1 MLMNVLIFAAGLAVY
16 AGFGM
21 AGFAYLLAAVLISY
35 GAGLLIPRCR
45 QVLWV
50 SILIHAGA
58 LALVKLQP
66 LTGMELPAVLGISYF
81 TLKIISYH
89 VDIYR
94 EKYPPEKNLFRYGFY
109 VTYLPQIYLGPIE
122 RYDIFRSN
130 AFEKRKITWDGISSG
145 ALRALWGLFKKL
157 TIAARA
163 GVIVSAIA
171 ASPEKYRGAFALLA
185 MVLYSVQLYAD
196 FSGGIDIVIGVS
208 RMLGIGVS
216 ENFNVPYASESFQEF
231 WRRWHMTLGS
241 WLREYVYI
249 PLGGNRKGKFRKWV
263 NTIVTFLV
271 SGLWH
276 GGAYILWGLFNGI
289 FVSLG
294 EKCKTPW
301 KWLNRLV
308 TFLLV
313 SVLWA
318 FFVWPDG
325 ITALRMMGSLVT
337 TFNYGDLIGQIG
349 QLGLNRGEWI
359 VFLGATAGLCLWDFN
374 FKSMGEKLKDFS
386 PAARLALMGGLGL
399 VILIFG
405 MYGIGFDAQAFIYS
419 KF

>member
-1 MLMNVLIFAAGLAVY
+1 MMNVLIFFAGLAVY
-16 AGFGM
+16 AGYGL
-21 AGFAYLLAAVLISY
+21 AGFAYLMCAVLISY
-35 GAGLLIPRCR
+35 GAGRLMTRYR
-45 QVLWV
+45 WMLWV
-50 SILIHAGA
+50 SLIIHGGV
-58 LALVKLQP
+58 LALMKLQP
-66 LTGMELPAVLGISYF
+66 LTGMEVPVVLGISYF
-81 TLKIISYH
+81 TLKIISYN
-89 VDIYR
+89 VDVYR
-94 EKYPPEKNLFRYGFY
+94 GKYPAERNFFRYSMY
-109 VTYLPQIYLGPIE
+109 VTYLPQIYQGPIE
-122 RYDIFRSN
+122 RYDIFAAN
-130 AFEKRKITWDGISSG
+130 AFEKRNITWEGISSG
-145 ALRALWGLFKKL
+145 ALRVLWGLFKKL

-171 ASPEKYRGAFALLA
+171 AAPEKYKGAFALLA

-196 FSGGIDIVIGVS
+196 FSGGIDMVIGLS
-208 RMLGIGVS
+208 QMLGIGVS

-249 PLGGNRKGKFRKWV
+249 PLGGNRKGKLRKWI

-294 EKCKTPW
+294 EKCKTRW
-301 KWLNRLV
+301 KQLNRMV

-325 ITALRMMGSLVT
+325 MTALRMMGSLVT
-337 TFNYGDLIGQIG
+337 TFNYGDLVEQIG
-349 QLGLNRGEWI
+349 QLGLNGGEWG
-359 VFLGATAGLCLWDFN
+359 VFLGATAGLWLWDFWCEPLHQ
-374 FKSMGEKLKDFS
+374 KWHDLG
-386 PAARLALMGGLGL
+386 PAGRLALMGGLGL

>member
-1 MLMNVLIFAAGLAVY
+1 MTNVLIFFAGLAVY
-16 AGFGM
+16 AGYGL
-21 AGFAYLLAAVLISY
+21 AGFAYLMCAVLISY
-35 GAGLLIPRCR
+35 GAGRLMTRYR
-45 QVLWV
+45 WMLWV
-50 SILIHAGA
+50 SLIIHGGV
-58 LALVKLQP
+58 LALMKLQP
-66 LTGMELPAVLGISYF
+66 LTGMEVPVVLGISYF
-81 TLKIISYH
+81 TLKIISYN
-89 VDIYR
+89 VDVYR
-94 EKYPPEKNLFRYGFY
+94 GKYPAERNFFRYSMY
-109 VTYLPQIYLGPIE
+109 VTYLPQIYQGPIE
-122 RYDIFRSN
+122 RYDIFAAN
-130 AFEKRKITWDGISSG
+130 AFEKRNITWEGISSG
-145 ALRALWGLFKKL
+145 ALRVLWGLFKKL

-171 ASPEKYRGAFALLA
+171 AAPEKYKGAFALLA

-196 FSGGIDIVIGVS
+196 FSGGIDMVIGLS
-208 RMLGIGVS
+208 QMLGIGVS

-249 PLGGNRKGKFRKWV
+249 PLGGNRKGKLRKWI

-294 EKCKTPW
+294 EKCKTRW
-301 KWLNRLV
+301 KQLNRMV

-325 ITALRMMGSLVT
+325 MTALRMMGSLVT
-337 TFNYGDLIGQIG
+337 TFNYGDLVEQIG
-349 QLGLNRGEWI
+349 QLGLNGGEWG
-359 VFLGATAGLCLWDFN
+359 VFLGATAGLWLWDFWCEPLHQ
-374 FKSMGEKLKDFS
+374 KWHDLG
-386 PAARLALMGGLGL
+386 PAGRLALMGGLGL

>member
-1 MLMNVLIFAAGLAVY
+1 MMNVLIFFAGLAVY
-16 AGFGM
+16 AGYGL
-21 AGFAYLLAAVLISY
+21 AGFAYLMCAVLISY
-35 GAGLLIPRCR
+35 GAGRLMTRYR
-45 QVLWV
+45 WMLWV
-50 SILIHAGA
+50 SLIIHGGV
-58 LALVKLQP
+58 LALMKLQP
-66 LTGMELPAVLGISYF
+66 LTGMEVPVVLGISYF
-81 TLKIISYH
+81 TLKIISYN
-89 VDIYR
+89 VDVYR
-94 EKYPPEKNLFRYGFY
+94 GKYPAERNFFRYSMY
-109 VTYLPQIYLGPIE
+109 VTYLPQIYQGPIE
-122 RYDIFRSN
+122 RYDIFAAN
-130 AFEKRKITWDGISSG
+130 AFEKRNITWEGISSG
-145 ALRALWGLFKKL
+145 ALRVLWGLFKKL

-171 ASPEKYRGAFALLA
+171 AAPEKYKGAFALLA

-196 FSGGIDIVIGVS
+196 FSGGIDMVIGLS

-249 PLGGNRKGKFRKWV
+249 PLGGNRKGKLRKWI

-294 EKCKTPW
+294 EKCKTRW
-301 KWLNRLV
+301 KQLNRMV

-325 ITALRMMGSLVT
+325 MTALRMMGSLVT
-337 TFNYGDLIGQIG
+337 TFNYGDLVEQIG
-349 QLGLNRGEWI
+349 QLGLNGGEWG
-359 VFLGATAGLCLWDFN
+359 VFLGATAGLWLWDFR
-374 FKSMGEKLKDFS
+374 GEPLHRKWHDLG
-386 PAARLALMGGLGL
+386 PAGRLALMGGLGL

>member
-1 MLMNVLIFAAGLAVY
+1 MMNVLIFLAGLAVY
-16 AGFGM
+16 AGYGM
-21 AGFAYLLAAVLISY
+21 AGFAYLMAAVLISY
-35 GAGLLIPRCR
+35 GTGLLIPKHRW
-45 QVLWV
+45 VLW
-50 SILIHAGA
+50 AGIA
-58 LALVKLQP
+58 VPCCVLALVKLQP

-81 TLKIISYH
+81 TLKIISYN
-89 VDIYR
+89 VDVYR
-94 EKYPPEKNLFRYGFY
+94 GKYPAERNLFRYGLY
-109 VTYLPQIYLGPIE
+109 ATYLPQIYLGPIE
-122 RYDIFRSN
+122 RYDRFRDN
-130 AFEKRKITWDGISSG
+130 AFEKRSITWDGVSSG
-145 ALRALWGLFKKL
+145 ALRVCWGLFKKL

-171 ASPEKYRGAFALLA
+171 ASPEDYRGAFALLA

-196 FSGGIDIVIGVS
+196 FSGGIDIVIGLS

-216 ENFNVPYASESFQEF
+216 ENFHVPYASESFQEF

-249 PLGGNRKGKFRKWV
+249 PLGGNRKGKLRKWI
-263 NTIVTFLV
+263 NTMVTFLV

-276 GGAYILWGLFNGI
+276 GGSYILWGLFNGI

-294 EKCKTPW
+294 EKCKTSW
-301 KWLNRLV
+301 KLLNQTV

-325 ITALRMMGSLVT
+325 MTALGMIGSLVT
-337 TFNYGDLIGQIG
+337 TFNYGDLAARIG
-349 QLGLNRGEWI
+349 QLGLNGGDWT
-359 VFLGATAGLCLWDFN
+359 VFLAATTGLWLWDFRGGALGRKWKN
-374 FKSMGEKLKDFS
+374 WG
-386 PAARLALMGGLGL
+386 PALRLALICGLVL

>member
-1 MLMNVLIFAAGLAVY
+1 MINVLIFVAGLAVY

-21 AGFAYLLAAVLISY
+21 AGFAYLVGAVLVSY
-35 GAGLLIPRCR
+35 GAGLLIPKCR
-45 QVLWV
+45 WVLWV
-50 SILIHAGA
+50 SILIHGAA

-66 LTGMELPAVLGISYF
+66 VTGMELPAVLGMSYF
-81 TLKIISYH
+81 TLKIISYN
-89 VDIYR
+89 VDVFR
-94 EKYPPEKNLFRYGFY
+94 GKYPAERNLFRYGFY

-122 RYDIFRSN
+122 RYDVFQTN
-130 AFEKRKITWDGISSG
+130 AFEKRRITWDDVSSG
-145 ALRALWGLFKKL
+145 ALRVLWGLFKKL

-163 GVIVSAIA
+163 GVIVSAIS
-171 ASPEKYRGAFALLA
+171 ASPETYGGAFALLA
-185 MVLYSVQLYAD
+185 VVLYSIQLYAD
-196 FSGGIDIVIGVS
+196 FSGGIDMVIGLS

-216 ENFNVPYASESFQEF
+216 ENFNVPYSSESFQEF

-263 NTIVTFLV
+263 HTIVTFLV

-276 GGAYILWGLFNGI
+276 GGTYLLWGLFHGI
-289 FVSLG
+289 FVSMG
-294 EKCKTPW
+294 ETCKTRW
-301 KWLNRLV
+301 KRLNQLF
-308 TFLLV
+308 TFLGV

-325 ITALRMMGSLVT
+325 MTALRMIFSLAT
-337 TFNYGDLIGQIG
+337 TFNYGEMIGHIG

-359 VFLGATAGLCLWDFN
+359 VFLTATAGLSMWDFRG
-374 FKSMGEKLKDFS
+374 KPLMGTWVHFG
-386 PAARLALMGGLGL
+386 PAVRLALMGALVL

>member
-1 MLMNVLIFAAGLAVY
+1 MMMNVLIFAAGLAVY
-16 AGFGM
+16 AGYGM
-21 AGFAYLLAAVLISY
+21 AGFVCLVSAVLLSY
-35 GAGLLIPRCR
+35 GAALLMSKHRWL
-45 QVLWV
+45 LWPC
-50 SILIHAGA
+50 ILVYAGV
-58 LALVKLQP
+58 LALLKLQP
-66 LTGMELPAVLGISYF
+66 LTGMELPAILGISYF
-81 TLKIISYH
+81 TLKIISYN
-89 VDIYR
+89 VDVYR
-94 EKYPPEKNLFRYGFY
+94 GEYPAERNLFRYGFY

-122 RYDIFRSN
+122 RYDVFRAN
-130 AFEKRKITWDGISSG
+130 AFENRCITWDGISSG
-145 ALRALWGLFKKL
+145 AVRVLWGLFKKL

-163 GVIVSAIA
+163 GVIVSTISG
-171 ASPEKYRGAFALLA
+171 SPEEYRGAFALLA

-196 FSGGIDIVIGVS
+196 FSGGIDIVIGLS

-241 WLREYVYI
+241 WLRAYVYI
-249 PLGGNRKGKFRKWV
+249 PLGGNRKGKFRKWL

-276 GGAYILWGLFNGI
+276 GGAYLLWGLFNGI

-294 EKCKTPW
+294 DKCKTRW
-301 KWLNRLV
+301 KLLNQLV

-313 SVLWA
+313 SILWA

-325 ITALRMMGSLVT
+325 MTALRMMGSLAT
-337 TFNYGDLIGQIG
+337 TFNYGAMVAQIG
-349 QLGLNRGEWI
+349 QLGLNRGEWM
-359 VFLGATAGLCLWDFN
+359 VFLAATVGLGLWDFCG
-374 FKSMGEKLKDFS
+374 KSMVRKWNNLG
-386 PAARLALMGGLGL
+386 PAGRLAVMGALAL
-399 VILIFG
+399 LILIFG

>member
-1 MLMNVLIFAAGLAVY
+1 MMNILIFAAGLGVY

-21 AGFAYLLAAVLISY
+21 AGFAYLMGAVLVSY
-35 GAGLLIPRCR
+35 GAGLLIPKHRW
-45 QVLWV
+45 VLWA
-50 SILIHAGA
+50 SILVHAGA

-81 TLKIISYH
+81 TLKIISYNA
-89 VDIYR
+89 DIYR
-94 EKYPPEKNLFRYGFY
+94 GKYIPERNLFRYGFY

-122 RYDIFRSN
+122 RYDVFRAN
-130 AFEKRKITWDGISSG
+130 AFERRRISWDGISSG
-145 ALRALWGLFKKL
+145 TLRVLWGLFKKL

-163 GVIVSAIA
+163 GVVVSSIA
-171 ASPEKYRGAFALLA
+171 ASPEDYRGAYALLA

-196 FSGGIDIVIGVS
+196 FSGGIDIVIGLS
-208 RMLGIGVS
+208 RILGIGVS
-216 ENFNVPYASESFQEF
+216 ENFNVPYASESFREF

-241 WLREYVYI
+241 WLRDYVYI
-249 PLGGNRKGKFRKWV
+249 PLGGNRKGKFRKHF
-263 NTIVTFLV
+263 NIIVTFLV

-276 GGAYILWGLFNGI
+276 GGAYLLWGLFNGI
-289 FVSLG
+289 FVSFG

-301 KWLNRLV
+301 KWLNRLG

-313 SVLWA
+313 SILWA

-325 ITALRMMGSLVT
+325 KTAMGMIGSLAT
-337 TFNYGDLIGQIG
+337 TFNYGDLAAQIG
-349 QLGLNRGEWI
+349 QLGLNGGEWT
-359 VFLGATAGLCLWDFN
+359 VFMGATAGLWLWDFAG
-374 FKSMGEKLKDFS
+374 KSMAEKWKNAG
-386 PAARLALMGGLGL
+386 PASRLALMGGLAL

-419 KF
+419 RF

>member
-1 MLMNVLIFAAGLAVY
+1 MTNVLIFFAGLAVY
-16 AGFGM
+16 AGYGL
-21 AGFAYLLAAVLISY
+21 AGFAYLMCAVLISY
-35 GAGLLIPRCR
+35 GAGRLMTRYR
-45 QVLWV
+45 WMLWV
-50 SILIHAGA
+50 SLIIHGGV
-58 LALVKLQP
+58 LALMKLQP
-66 LTGMELPAVLGISYF
+66 LTGMEVPVVLGISYF
-81 TLKIISYH
+81 TLKIISYN
-89 VDIYR
+89 VDVYR
-94 EKYPPEKNLFRYGFY
+94 GKYPAERNFFRYSMY
-109 VTYLPQIYLGPIE
+109 VTYLPQIYQGPIE
-122 RYDIFRSN
+122 RYDIFAAN
-130 AFEKRKITWDGISSG
+130 AFEKRNITWEGISSG
-145 ALRALWGLFKKL
+145 ALRVLWGLFKKL

-171 ASPEKYRGAFALLA
+171 AAPEKYKGAFALLA

-196 FSGGIDIVIGVS
+196 FSGGIDMVIGLS

-249 PLGGNRKGKFRKWV
+249 PLGGNRKGKLRKWI

-294 EKCKTPW
+294 EKCKTRW
-301 KWLNRLV
+301 KQLNRMV

-325 ITALRMMGSLVT
+325 MTALRMMGSLVT
-337 TFNYGDLIGQIG
+337 TFNYGDLVEQIG
-349 QLGLNRGEWI
+349 QLGLNGGEWG
-359 VFLGATAGLCLWDFN
+359 VFLGGTAGLWLWDFRCEPLHQ
-374 FKSMGEKLKDFS
+374 KWHDLG
-386 PAARLALMGGLGL
+386 PAGRLALMGGLGL

>member
-1 MLMNVLIFAAGLAVY
+1 MMNVLIFAAGLAVY
-16 AGFGM
+16 AGYGM
-21 AGFAYLLAAVLISY
+21 AGFAYLLWAVLLSY
-35 GAGLLIPRCR
+35 CLGLLIPKHRW
-45 QVLWV
+45 VLWPG
-50 SILIHAGA
+50 ILLCAGP

-81 TLKIISYH
+81 TLKIISYNAD
-89 VDIYR
+89 VYR
-94 EKYPPEKNLFRYGFY
+94 GKYPAERNLFRYGFY
-109 VTYLPQIYLGPIE
+109 VTYLPQIFLGPIE
-122 RYDIFRSN
+122 RYDSFRAN
-130 AFEKRKITWDGISSG
+130 AFEKRKITWNGISSG

-157 TIAARA
+157 AIAARA

-171 ASPEKYRGAFALLA
+171 ASPADYKGAFALLA

-216 ENFNVPYASESFQEF
+216 ENFHVPYASESFQEF

-249 PLGGNRKGKFRKWV
+249 PLGGNRMGKLRKWL
-263 NTIVTFLV
+263 NIIATFLV
-271 SGLWH
+271 SSLWH
-276 GGAYILWGLFNGI
+276 GGAYLLWGLFNGI
-289 FVSLG
+289 FVALG
-294 EKCKTPW
+294 ERCKTPW
-301 KWLNRLV
+301 KWLNRAA

-325 ITALRMMGSLVT
+325 RTAMEMIGSLFT
-337 TFNYGDLIGQIG
+337 TFNYGDLAVQIG
-349 QLGLNRGEWI
+349 QLGLNVGEWT
-359 VFLGATAGLCLWDFN
+359 VFLGAAAGLWLWDFRGSPMSRKWEN
-374 FKSMGEKLKDFS
+374 WG
-386 PAARLALMGGLGL
+386 PAARLAVICALVL
-399 VILIFG
+399 VILVFG

-419 KF
+419 RF

>member
-1 MLMNVLIFAAGLAVY
+1 MMNVLIFVAGLAVY
-16 AGFGM
+16 AGYGM
-21 AGFAYLLAAVLISY
+21 AGFVYLMGAVLISY
-35 GAGLLIPRCR
+35 GAGLLIPKHRWA
-45 QVLWV
+45 LWV
-50 SILIHAGA
+50 SLVLHGGV
-58 LALVKLQP
+58 LSLVKLQP

-81 TLKIISYH
+81 TLKIISYN
-89 VDIYR
+89 VDVYR
-94 EKYPPEKNLFRYGFY
+94 GKYPAERNLFRYGLY

-122 RYDIFRSN
+122 RYDLFRVH
-130 AFEKRKITWDGISSG
+130 AFEKRQITWDGISSG
-145 ALRALWGLFKKL
+145 ALRVLWGLFKKL

-171 ASPEKYRGAFALLA
+171 ASPEKYQGAFALFA

-196 FSGGIDIVIGVS
+196 FSGGIDMVIGLS

-241 WLREYVYI
+241 WLREYVYV
-249 PLGGNRKGKFRKWV
+249 PLGGNRKGKFRKWI

-289 FVSLG
+289 FVSFG
-294 EKCKTPW
+294 EKFKTRW
-301 KWLNRLV
+301 KLLNRFV
-308 TFLLV
+308 TFILV
-313 SVLWA
+313 SILWA

-325 ITALRMMGSLVT
+325 MTALKMMGSLVT
-337 TFNYGDLIGQIG
+337 TFNYGDLIAQIG

-359 VFLGATAGLCLWDFN
+359 VLLMATFSLWLWDFR
-374 FKSMGEKLKDFS
+374 GEPVRRKWQDMA
-386 PAARLALMGGLGL
+386 PAARVALMGGLGL

>member
-1 MLMNVLIFAAGLAVY
+1 MMNVLIFAAGLAVY
-16 AGFGM
+16 AGYGM
-21 AGFAYLLAAVLISY
+21 AGFAYLIGAVLISY
-35 GAGLLIPRCR
+35 GAGRLIPKFRW
-45 QVLWV
+45 VLWV
-50 SILIHAGA
+50 SILIHAAA

-66 LTGMELPAVLGISYF
+66 LTGMKLPAVLGISYF
-81 TLKIISYH
+81 TLKIISYNAD
-89 VDIYR
+89 VYR
-94 EKYPPEKNLFRYGFY
+94 GKYPAERNLFRYGFY

-122 RYDIFRSN
+122 RYDVFRVH
-130 AFEKRKITWDGISSG
+130 AFEQRKITWDGISSG
-145 ALRALWGLFKKL
+145 ALRVLWGLFKKL

-163 GVIVSAIA
+163 GVVVSAIA
-171 ASPEKYRGAFALLA
+171 ASPEKYKGAFALLA

-208 RMLGIGVS
+208 RIMGIGVS
-216 ENFNVPYASESFQEF
+216 ENFDVPYASESFREF

-263 NTIVTFLV
+263 NTIVVFLV

-289 FVSLG
+289 FVSFG
-294 EKCKTPW
+294 ETCKTRW
-301 KWLNRLV
+301 KWLNQLT

-318 FFVWPDG
+318 FFVWANG
-325 ITALRMMGSLVT
+325 MTALRMMGSLVT
-337 TFNYGDLIGQIG
+337 TFNYGELIAQIG
-349 QLGLNRGEWI
+349 KLGLNRGEWI
-359 VFLGATAGLCLWDFN
+359 VFLTATAGLGLWDFSG
-374 FKSMGEKLKDFS
+374 KAVKEKWKDFA
-386 PAARLALMGGLGL
+386 PAVRLALMGGLAL

>member
-1 MLMNVLIFAAGLAVY
+1 M
-16 AGFGM
+16 
-21 AGFAYLLAAVLISY
+21 
-35 GAGLLIPRCR
+35 
-45 QVLWV
+45 
-50 SILIHAGA
+50 
-58 LALVKLQP
+58 
-66 LTGMELPAVLGISYF
+66 
-81 TLKIISYH
+81 
-89 VDIYR
+89 
-94 EKYPPEKNLFRYGFY
+94 
-109 VTYLPQIYLGPIE
+109 TYLPQIYLGPIE
-122 RYDIFRSN
+122 RYDLFRVN

-145 ALRALWGLFKKL
+145 GLRVLWGLFKKL
-157 TIAARA
+157 TIASRA
-163 GVIVSAIA
+163 GVIVSTIA
-171 ASPEKYRGAFALLA
+171 ASPEEYQGAFALFA

-196 FSGGIDIVIGVS
+196 FSGGIDMVIGLS

-216 ENFNVPYASESFQEF
+216 ENFRVPYASESFQEF

-249 PLGGNRKGKFRKWV
+249 PLGGNRKGKFRKWF

-289 FVSLG
+289 FVSFG
-294 EKCKTPW
+294 EKLKTRW
-301 KWLNRLV
+301 RFLNQLV

-325 ITALRMMGSLVT
+325 MTALRMMSSLVT
-337 TFNYGDLIGQIG
+337 TFNYGELVDHIGQFG
-349 QLGLNRGEWI
+349 MNGGEWI
-359 VFLGATAGLCLWDFN
+359 VFLTATAGLWLWDFCGN
-374 FKSMGEKLKDFS
+374 HLTQKWAKWG
-386 PAARLALMGGLGL
+386 PAGRLALMGALGL

>member
-1 MLMNVLIFAAGLAVY
+1 MMNVLIFAAGLAVY

-21 AGFAYLLAAVLISY
+21 AGFAYLMGAMVLSY
-35 GAGLLIPRCR
+35 VVGLLIPRHR
-45 QVLWV
+45 WMLWV
-50 SILIHAGA
+50 SVLLHAGA
-58 LALVKLQP
+58 LAFVKLQP
-66 LTGMELPAVLGISYF
+66 LTGTELPAVLGISYF
-81 TLKIISYH
+81 TLKIISYN
-89 VDIYR
+89 VDISR
-94 EKYPPEKNLFRYGFY
+94 GKYPAERNLFRYGLY
-109 VTYLPQIYLGPIE
+109 VTYLPQIFLGPIE
-122 RYDIFRSN
+122 RYDAFRVN
-130 AFEKRKITWDGISSG
+130 AFEKRRISWDGISSG

-157 TIAARA
+157 AIATRA

-171 ASPEKYRGAFALLA
+171 ASPEEYRGAFALLA
-185 MVLYSVQLYAD
+185 MLLYSVQLYAD
-196 FSGGIDIVIGVS
+196 FSGGIDMVIGVS
-208 RMLGIGVS
+208 RMLGISVS

-249 PLGGNRKGKFRKWV
+249 PLGGNRKGKFRKWIH
-263 NTIVTFLV
+263 TMVTFLV

-276 GGAYILWGLFNGI
+276 GGAYLVWGLVNGI
-289 FVSLG
+289 FVSFG

-318 FFVWPDG
+318 FFIWPDG
-325 ITALRMMGSLVT
+325 MTAMKMIGSLAT
-337 TFNYGDLIGQIG
+337 TFNYGDLAAQIG
-349 QLGLNRGEWI
+349 QLGLNGGEWS
-359 VFLGATAGLCLWDFN
+359 VFLMATASLWLWDFRGSSLGRKWEN
-374 FKSMGEKLKDFS
+374 WC
-386 PAARLALMGGLGL
+386 PALRLALICVLTL

-419 KF
+419 RF

>member
-1 MLMNVLIFAAGLAVY
+1 MMNVLIFFAGLAVY
-16 AGFGM
+16 AGYGL
-21 AGFAYLLAAVLISY
+21 AGFAYLMCAVLISY
-35 GAGLLIPRCR
+35 GAGRLMTRYR
-45 QVLWV
+45 WMLWV
-50 SILIHAGA
+50 SLIIHGGV
-58 LALVKLQP
+58 LALMKLQP
-66 LTGMELPAVLGISYF
+66 LTGMEVPVVLGISYF
-81 TLKIISYH
+81 TLKIISYN
-89 VDIYR
+89 VDVYR
-94 EKYPPEKNLFRYGFY
+94 GKYPAERNFFRYSMY
-109 VTYLPQIYLGPIE
+109 VTYLPQIYQGPIE
-122 RYDIFRSN
+122 RYDIFAAN
-130 AFEKRKITWDGISSG
+130 AFEKRNITWEGISSG
-145 ALRALWGLFKKL
+145 ALRVLWGLFMKL

-171 ASPEKYRGAFALLA
+171 AAPEKYKGAFALLA

-196 FSGGIDIVIGVS
+196 FSGGIDMVIGLS
-208 RMLGIGVS
+208 QMLGIGVS

-249 PLGGNRKGKFRKWV
+249 PLGGNRKGKLRKWI

-294 EKCKTPW
+294 EKCKTRW
-301 KWLNRLV
+301 KQLNRMV

-325 ITALRMMGSLVT
+325 MTALRMMGSLVT
-337 TFNYGDLIGQIG
+337 TFNYGDLVEQIG
-349 QLGLNRGEWI
+349 QLGLNGGEWG
-359 VFLGATAGLCLWDFN
+359 VFLGATAGLWLWDFRCEPLHQ
-374 FKSMGEKLKDFS
+374 KWHDLG
-386 PAARLALMGGLGL
+386 PAGRLALMGGLGL

>member
-1 MLMNVLIFAAGLAVY
+1 MMNVLIFFAGLAVY
-16 AGFGM
+16 AGYGL
-21 AGFAYLLAAVLISY
+21 AGFAYLMCAVLISY
-35 GAGLLIPRCR
+35 GAGRLMTRYR
-45 QVLWV
+45 WMLWV
-50 SILIHAGA
+50 SLIIHGGV
-58 LALVKLQP
+58 LALMKLQP
-66 LTGMELPAVLGISYF
+66 LTGMEVPVVLGISYF
-81 TLKIISYH
+81 TLKIISYN
-89 VDIYR
+89 VDVYR
-94 EKYPPEKNLFRYGFY
+94 GKYPAERNFFRYSMY
-109 VTYLPQIYLGPIE
+109 VTYLPQIYQGPIE
-122 RYDIFRSN
+122 RYDIFAAN
-130 AFEKRKITWDGISSG
+130 AFEKRNITWEGISSG
-145 ALRALWGLFKKL
+145 ALRVLWGLFKKL

-171 ASPEKYRGAFALLA
+171 AAPEKYKGAFALLA

-196 FSGGIDIVIGVS
+196 FSGGIDMVIGLS
-208 RMLGIGVS
+208 QMLGIGVS

-249 PLGGNRKGKFRKWV
+249 PLGGNRKGKLRKWI

-294 EKCKTPW
+294 EKCKTRW
-301 KWLNRLV
+301 KQLNRMV

-325 ITALRMMGSLVT
+325 MTALRMMGSLVT
-337 TFNYGDLIGQIG
+337 TFNYGDLVEQIG
-349 QLGLNRGEWI
+349 QLGLNGGEWA
-359 VFLGATAGLCLWDFN
+359 VFLGATAGLWLWN
-374 FKSMGEKLKDFS
+374 FRGEPLHRKWHDLG
-386 PAARLALMGGLGL
+386 PAGRLALMGGLGL

>member
-1 MLMNVLIFAAGLAVY
+1 MMNILLFVAGLAVY

-21 AGFAYLLAAVLISY
+21 AGFAYLIAAVLLSY
-35 GAGLLIPRCR
+35 GAGLLIPKYRWI
-45 QVLWV
+45 LWP
-50 SILIHAGA
+50 SILIHAGV
-58 LALVKLQP
+58 LALMKLQP
-66 LTGMELPAVLGISYF
+66 LSGMELPAVLGISYF
-81 TLKIISYH
+81 TLKIISYN
-89 VDIYR
+89 VDVYR
-94 EKYPPEKNLFRYGFY
+94 DKYPAERNLFRYGFY

-122 RYDIFRSN
+122 RYDVFRLN

-163 GVIVSAIA
+163 GVVVSAIS
-171 ASPEKYRGAFALLA
+171 ASPEDYRGAFALLA

-196 FSGGIDIVIGVS
+196 FSGGIDIVIGFS
-208 RMLGIGVS
+208 QMLGIGVS
-216 ENFNVPYASESFQEF
+216 ENFHVPYASESFREF

-249 PLGGNRKGKFRKWV
+249 PLGGNRKGKFRKWF
-263 NTIVTFLV
+263 NTIVVFLV

-276 GGAYILWGLFNGI
+276 GGAYILWGFFNGI
-289 FVSLG
+289 FVALG

-301 KWLNRLV
+301 KWVNRV
-308 TFLLV
+308 ATFTLV

-318 FFVWPDG
+318 FFVWPNG
-325 ITALRMMGSLVT
+325 MMALRMIGSLVT
-337 TFNYGDLIGQIG
+337 TFNYDALMIEIGN
-349 QLGLNRGEWI
+349 LGLNRGEWI
-359 VFLGATAGLCLWDFN
+359 VFLVATAGLWLWDF
-374 FKSMGEKLKDFS
+374 KGKTVVEKWKDFA
-386 PAARLALMGGLGL
+386 PATRLALMGSLAL

>member
-1 MLMNVLIFAAGLAVY
+1 MMNVLIFLAGLGVY
-16 AGFGM
+16 AGYGM
-21 AGFAYLLAAVLISY
+21 AGFAYLMVSVLISY
-35 GAGLLIPRCR
+35 GAGRMMSR
-45 QVLWV
+45 HRWVLWV
-50 SILIHAGA
+50 SLILHGGA

-81 TLKIISYH
+81 TLKIISYN

-94 EKYPPEKNLFRYGFY
+94 GKYPAERNLFRYGLY

-122 RYDIFRSN
+122 RYDVFRVN
-130 AFEKRKITWDGISSG
+130 AFQERRITWDGISSG
-145 ALRALWGLFKKL
+145 ALRVLWGLFKKL

-171 ASPEKYRGAFALLA
+171 VSPEKYKGAFALLA

-196 FSGGIDIVIGVS
+196 FSGGIDIVIGLS
-208 RMLGIGVS
+208 RMLGIEVS

-249 PLGGNRKGKFRKWV
+249 PLGGNRKGKLRKWI
-263 NTIVTFLV
+263 NTIVVFLV

-276 GGAYILWGLFNGI
+276 GGAYVLWGLFNGI
-289 FVSLG
+289 FVSFG
-294 EKCKTPW
+294 EACKTRW
-301 KWLNRLV
+301 KLVNRTV

-313 SVLWA
+313 SILWA

-325 ITALRMMGSLVT
+325 MTALRMMGSLVT
-337 TFNYGDLIGQIG
+337 TFNYGELGRQIG
-349 QLGLNRGEWI
+349 QMGLNGGEWI
-359 VFLGATAGLCLWDFN
+359 VFLRATAGLWLWDFQG
-374 FKSMGEKLKDFS
+374 KALRLKWNDLG
-386 PAARLALMGGLGL
+386 PAGRLALMGGLGL

>member
-1 MLMNVLIFAAGLAVY
+1 MNILLFAAGLAVY

-21 AGFAYLLAAVLISY
+21 AGFVYLLAAVLVSY
-35 GAGLLIPRCR
+35 GAGLLIPKCR
-45 QVLWV
+45 WALWV
-50 SILIHAGA
+50 SILLHAGA

-81 TLKIISYH
+81 TLKIISYN
-89 VDIYR
+89 VDVYR
-94 EKYPPEKNLFRYGFY
+94 NKYPAERNLFRYGFY

-122 RYDIFRSN
+122 RYDAFRVN
-130 AFEKRKITWDGISSG
+130 AFEKKKITWDGISSG
-145 ALRALWGLFKKL
+145 AMRALWGLFKKL
-157 TIAARA
+157 AIAARA
-163 GVIVSAIA
+163 GVIVSAIS
-171 ASPEKYRGAFALLA
+171 ASPDDHRGAFALLA

-196 FSGGIDIVIGVS
+196 FSGGIDIVIGLS

-216 ENFNVPYASESFQEF
+216 ENFNVPYASESFREF

-249 PLGGNRKGKFRKWV
+249 PLGGNRKGKFRKWI
-263 NTIVTFLV
+263 NTIAVFLV

-289 FVSLG
+289 FVALG

-301 KWLNRLV
+301 KWINRFA

-318 FFVWPDG
+318 FFVWSDG
-325 ITALRMMGSLVT
+325 MTAVRMIGSLVT
-337 TFNYGDLIGQIG
+337 TFNYDQLIIEIG
-349 QLGLNRGEWI
+349 RLGLNRGEWI
-359 VFLGATAGLCLWDFN
+359 VFVVATASLWLWDF
-374 FKSMGEKLKDFS
+374 KGKTAVGEKWKDFA
-386 PAARLALMGGLGL
+386 PALRLALVGGLTL

>member
-1 MLMNVLIFAAGLAVY
+1 MMNILIFLAGLGVY
-16 AGFGM
+16 AGYGL
-21 AGFAYLLAAVLISY
+21 AGFAYLMGAMLISY
-35 GAGLLIPRCR
+35 GVGRLIPKHRWM
-45 QVLWV
+45 LWV
-50 SILIHAGA
+50 SLVLNAGA

-66 LTGMELPAVLGISYF
+66 LTGMELPAVLGLSYF
-81 TLKIISYH
+81 TLKTISYN
-89 VDIYR
+89 VDVYR
-94 EKYPPEKNLFRYGFY
+94 GKYPAECNLFRYALY

-122 RYDIFRSN
+122 RYDMFRVN
-130 AFEKRKITWDGISSG
+130 AFEKRKITWDGLSSG
-145 ALRALWGLFKKL
+145 ALRVLWGLFKKL

-171 ASPEKYRGAFALLA
+171 ASPKEYQGAFALFA

-196 FSGGIDIVIGVS
+196 FSGGIDMVIGLS

-216 ENFNVPYASESFQEF
+216 ENFHVPYASESFQEF
-231 WRRWHMTLGS
+231 WRRWHMTLGG

-289 FVSLG
+289 FVSFG
-294 EKCKTPW
+294 ETLKTRW
-301 KWLNRLV
+301 KFVNRLV

-325 ITALRMMGSLVT
+325 MIALRMMGSLVT
-337 TFNYGDLIGQIG
+337 TFNYGELFNQIG
-349 QLGLNRGEWI
+349 KLGLNAGEWI
-359 VFLGATAGLCLWDFN
+359 VFLTATAGLWLWDFRGN
-374 FKSMGEKLKDFS
+374 ALHSKWNGLG
-386 PAARLALMGGLGL
+386 PAGRLALMGGLGL

-419 KF
+419 RF

>member
-1 MLMNVLIFAAGLAVY
+1 MMMNVLIFAAGLAVY

-35 GAGLLIPRCR
+35 GAGFLIPRCR

-50 SILIHAGA
+50 SILIHTGA

-66 LTGMELPAVLGISYF
+66 LTGMELPAVLGISYN
-81 TLKIISYH
+81 

-171 ASPEKYRGAFALLA
+171 ASPEKYQGAFALLA

-216 ENFNVPYASESFQEF
+216 ENFEVPYASESFREF

-249 PLGGNRKGKFRKWV
+249 PLGGNRKGNFRKWI

-318 FFVWPDG
+318 FFVWPDAL
-325 ITALRMMGSLVT
+325 TAGKMVMSVFT
-337 TFNYGDLIGQIG
+337 TFNYGDFFASIGAMG
-349 QLGLNRGEWI
+349 LGLGDFI
-359 VFLGATAGLCLWDFN
+359 VLCVSVAAVCAYDVWA
-374 FKSMGEKLKDFS
+374 EKFRSWFIARK
-386 PAARLALMGGLGL
+386 PAARVAVVCTLGL
-399 VILIFG
+399 VVLVFG
-405 MYGIGFDAQAFIYS
+405 MYGIGFNAGAFIYS
-419 KF
+419 RF